1 MKLISL
7 NTWGGKIYNP
17 LKKFIKDNSQNTDV
31 FCFQEI
37 FDTQSGFK
45 EKSRF
50 RVNLYQELSKILK
63 NHNGFFV
70 SSVDN
75 YMAGSFHRGHFRKTF
90 TNFDLKSGLAIFIK
104 KNLQIKS
111 QGHFFI
117 FGQRNGFD
125 ITDDNSMPRIAQYIT
140 LEVNGSQLTILNVH
154 GIWVREG
161 KKDTPARLKQ
171 SKIINSFLEKASGKK
186 IVSGDFNLD
195 IKSESIRQM
204 EEDMIN
210 LIKDYNIPATR
221 NKFYPGLQQNK
232 FADYTFVSNN
242 IKVLDFQVPL
252 VEISDHLPMILEF
265 N

>member
-7 NTWGGKIYNP
+7 NTWGGKVYKP
-17 LKKFIKDNSQNTDV
+17 LMNFIKVNSQSTDI
-31 FCFQEI
+31 FCLQEV
-37 FDTQSGFK
+37 FDTKSSFK
-45 EKSRF
+45 EKSNF

-63 NHNGFFV
+63 NHTGFFV

-104 KNLQIKS
+104 KRLQIKS

-117 FGQRNGFD
+117 FGQRGSFD

-161 KKDTPARLKQ
+161 KKDTPSRIKQ
-171 SKIINSFLEKASGKK
+171 SNIISSFLKKVSGGK
-186 IVSGDFNLD
+186 IVCGDFNLD

-204 EEDMIN
+204 EKNMIN
-210 LIKDYNIPATR
+210 LIKEYDIPATR
-221 NKFYPGLQQNK
+221 NKFYPGLQHNK

-242 IKVLDFQVPL
+242 IKVLDFQVPDIE
-252 VEISDHLPMILEF
+252 VSDHLPLILEF